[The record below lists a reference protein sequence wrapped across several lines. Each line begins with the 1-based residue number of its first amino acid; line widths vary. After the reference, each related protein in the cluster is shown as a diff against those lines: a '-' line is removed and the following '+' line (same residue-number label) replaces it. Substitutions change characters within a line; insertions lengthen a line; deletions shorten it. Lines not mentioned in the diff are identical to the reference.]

1 MTTTHCAARREGK
14 HKVKLQ
20 QFLLF
25 FLLLLLF
32 FLFSFVLSVSLL
44 PVPRC
49 TFAYSLRSARSLS
62 RSLADCPLSLSLS
75 FSLSLSLPVSLSRY
89 FDYFAPFN
97 TVRLHARSASVV
109 LARSRK
115 VCYADC
121 DFCET
126 EAAPTEKQQRQQR
139 RQQQA
144 APTEG
149 GGNLRKLA
157 KLCSKTFN

>member
-1 MTTTHCAARREGK
+1 MRRGAK
-14 HKVKLQ
+14 GSVKSNYNN
-20 QFLLF
+20 FYSSSCYF
-25 FLLLLLF
+25 FF
-32 FLFSFVLSVSLL
+32 FFIFFFVLSVSLL

-62 RSLADCPLSLSLS
+62 RSLADCPLSIFLFRSVSLS
-75 FSLSLSLPVSLSRY
+75 PSRY
-89 FDYFAPFN
+89 FDYIAPFN

-126 EAAPTEKQQRQQR
+126 EAAAI
-139 RQQQA
+139 A
-144 APTEG
+144 AASAATTAAAASAATEG

>member
-14 HKVKLQ
+14 RKVKLQ
-20 QFLLF
+20 QFLLC

-32 FLFSFVLSVSLL
+32 FLFFFVLSVSLL

-49 TFAYSLRSARSLS
+49 TFACSLRSARSLS
-62 RSLADCPLSLSLS
+62 RSLADCPLSIFLFLSVSLS
-75 FSLSLSLPVSLSRY
+75 PSRY
-89 FDYFAPFN
+89 FDYVAPFN

-109 LARSRK
+109 LTRSRK

-126 EAAPTEKQQRQQR
+126 EAAAI
-139 RQQQA
+139 A
-144 APTEG
+144 AASAATTAAAASAATEG

-157 KLCSKTFN
+157 KLLSKTFN